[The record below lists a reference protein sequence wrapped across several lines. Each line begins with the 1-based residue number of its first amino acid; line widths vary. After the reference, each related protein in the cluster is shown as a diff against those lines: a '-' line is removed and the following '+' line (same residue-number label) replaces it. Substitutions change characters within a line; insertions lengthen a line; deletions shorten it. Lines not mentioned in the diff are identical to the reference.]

1 MSHMNV
7 SAMKDRTPHI
17 AVFLPT
23 LEGGGAEKVMVTLI
37 NGFCRRGYEVDV
49 VLAQARGPYLAQL
62 MPQARVID
70 LKVTRVLHALKPLVK
85 YLRSDRPLAMIS
97 AMDHCNVIALLAKR
111 LSGTTTRMVI
121 SVHSNFTM
129 NNAKSGSVLASLAR
143 FWVRPFY
150 YRADR
155 IVAVSTGV
163 ADDLCASLNLQ
174 RQQVEV
180 IYNPVVTP
188 ELHRLAMEPVDHPWL
203 ACADISVI
211 LGVGRLNAAKA
222 FDTLIRAFAIVR
234 QQIPARL
241 LILGEGE
248 DRASLE
254 SLVEQLGM
262 QHDVQLPG
270 FVANPFSYMRACSLF
285 VLSSRWEGF
294 GNVLAEALACGA
306 RVISTDC
313 PSGPAEIL
321 ANGRFG
327 KLVPVD
333 NVAALADGICASL
346 MFPERGDS
354 ATASERFD
362 EEKIVDRYLKVLAHE
377 EKDDL
382 KANLSIRTENGSDS
396 DRCIKSSSNG
406 QQ

>member
-1 MSHMNV
+1 
-7 SAMKDRTPHI
+7 MKDQSRRI

-37 NGFCRRGYEVDV
+37 NGFCRRGYDVDV

-85 YLRSDRPLAMIS
+85 YLRSERPLAMIS

-150 YRADR
+150 YRANR

-163 ADDLCASLNLQ
+163 ADDLCASLNLPK
-174 RQQVEV
+174 QQVRV

-188 ELHRLAMEPVDHPWL
+188 ELHRLAMEPVEHPWF
-203 ACADISVI
+203 ACADVPVI

-222 FDTLIRAFAIVR
+222 FDTLIRAFARVR
-234 QQIPARL
+234 QQIPVRL

-248 DRASLE
+248 DRVSLE
-254 SLVEQLGM
+254 SLVEQLGV

-306 RVISTDC
+306 RVVSTDC

-327 KLVPVD
+327 RLVPVD
-333 NVAALADGICASL
+333 NVAALADGMYASL
-346 MFPERGDS
+346 RFAERIDP
-354 ATASERFD
+354 AAAAERFD
-362 EEKIVDRYLKVLAHE
+362 EGKIVDQYLEVLVRE
-377 EKDDL
+377 DKDEPTAYQAIL
-382 KANLSIRTENGSDS
+382 KENGSHS
-396 DRCIKSSSNG
+396 DCCIKSSSNG
-406 QQ
+406 EQ

>member
-1 MSHMNV
+1 MNV
-7 SAMKDRTPHI
+7 ANVKNRNPHI

-23 LEGGGAEKVMVTLI
+23 LEGGGAEKVMVNLI
-37 NGFCRRGYEVDV
+37 NGFCGRGYDVDV
-49 VLAQARGPYLAQL
+49 VLAQARGAYLAQL
-62 MPQARVID
+62 PPQARIVD
-70 LKVTRVLHALKPLVK
+70 LQVTRVLYALKPLVK
-85 YLRSDRPLAMIS
+85 YLRSARPVAMIS

-111 LSGTTTRMVI
+111 LAGTATRMVI

-129 NNAKSGSVLASLAR
+129 NNAKSGSVVASLAR

-150 YRADR
+150 HRADR

-163 ADDLCASLNLQ
+163 ADDLCASLSLP
-174 RQQVEV
+174 RQQVQV
-180 IYNPVVTP
+180 IHNPVVTP
-188 ELHRLAMEPVDHPWL
+188 ELYRLAAEPVDHPWFG
-203 ACADISVI
+203 CADVPVI
-211 LGVGRLNAAKA
+211 LGVGRLNSAKA
-222 FDTLIRAFAIVR
+222 FDTLIRAFSLIR

-254 SLVEQLGM
+254 SLVQQLGL
-262 QHDVQLPG
+262 QQDVQLPG
-270 FVANPFSYMRACSLF
+270 FVANPFAYMRVCSLF

-327 KLVPVD
+327 RLVPVD
-333 NVAALADGICASL
+333 DAAALADGVITSL
-346 MFPERGDS
+346 RSGERID
-354 ATASERFD
+354 AAAASERFV
-362 EEKIVDRYLKVLAHE
+362 EEKIVDRYLEVLVQE
-377 EKDDL
+377 PERRL
-382 KANLSIRTENGSDS
+382 KASQSTV
-396 DRCIKSSSNG
+396 
-406 QQ
+406 Q